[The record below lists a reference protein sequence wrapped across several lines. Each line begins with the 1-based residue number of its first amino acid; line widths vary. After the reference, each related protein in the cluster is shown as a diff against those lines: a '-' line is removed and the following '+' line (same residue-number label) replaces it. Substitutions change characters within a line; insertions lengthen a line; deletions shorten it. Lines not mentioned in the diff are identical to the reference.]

1 MSRIKVVIVDQDINY
16 IIPIQKKFIK
26 ELFGQID
33 LVIIDDVSYFNTY
46 FSNPQKID
54 ILIIQEELYHS
65 KICMHNI
72 HHIFLLTEREE
83 EIAKVSGNIY
93 KLYKYSDISEL
104 FNKILKIN
112 SEELLIQYN
121 SNKTQVIVVTSAC
134 GGVGKTTLSLA
145 IAKALSDQYKRTLYI
160 DAEYLQSFQI
170 LLKNVNPI
178 ENAEFYASIK
188 MKNVDVYKLLKEK
201 IGDNNFNY
209 IPPFKSS
216 LMSLGIDFSI
226 YKEIISLIKESKDY
240 DYIIVDTD
248 SIMNE
253 NKVDLLD
260 IADRVLIIC
269 KQNDYEMKATGHLM
283 GNINRSNF
291 DKYIFICN
299 DIDEIKTND
308 FDLEKNIRVQEYIK
322 HYLFNGEINIEDIA
336 KDTGIQNIAM
346 LLM

>member
-1 MSRIKVVIVDQDINY
+1 MSKIKVVIVDQDINY

-33 LVIIDDVSYFNTY
+33 LEIIDDLSYFNTY

-72 HHIFLLTEREE
+72 QHIFLLTENEE
-83 EIAKVSGNIY
+83 EISKVSGNIY
-93 KLYKYSDISEL
+93 KLYKYSNVTEL
-104 FNKILKIN
+104 FNKIVKIN
-112 SEELLIQYN
+112 SEELLLQYN

-145 IAKALSDQYKRTLYI
+145 ISRALSNQYKRTLYI
-160 DAEYLQSFQI
+160 DAEYLQSFQM
-170 LLKNVNPI
+170 LLKNVKPI
-178 ENAEFYASIK
+178 VNDEFYASIK
-188 MKNVDVYKLLKEK
+188 MKNVDIYKLLKEK
-201 IGDNNFNY
+201 IEDNNFNY
-209 IPPFKSS
+209 VPPFKSS

-226 YKEIISLIKESKDY
+226 YKEVISLIKESKDY

-248 SIMNE
+248 SVMNE

-260 IADRVLIIC
+260 IADRVLVIC
-269 KQNDYEMKATGHLM
+269 KQNDYTMKSTEHLM
-283 GNINRSNF
+283 ENINKNNF

-299 DIDEIKTND
+299 DINEIKTNNL
-308 FDLEKNIRVQEYIK
+308 DLEKNIRIQEYIK
-322 HYLFNGEINIEDIA
+322 HYLFSEEINLEDIA
-336 KDTGIQNIAM
+336 KDTSVQNIVM

>member
-1 MSRIKVVIVDQDINY
+1 MSKIKVVIVDQDINY

-33 LVIIDDVSYFNTY
+33 LEIIDDLSYFNTY

-83 EIAKVSGNIY
+83 EISKVSGNIY
-93 KLYKYSDISEL
+93 KLYKYSNVTEL
-104 FNKILKIN
+104 FNKIVKIN

-121 SNKTQVIVVTSAC
+121 SNKTQIIVVTSAC

-145 IAKALSDQYKRTLYI
+145 ISRALSDQYKRVLYI
-160 DAEYLQSFQI
+160 DAEYLQSFQM
-170 LLKNVNPI
+170 LLKNVKPI
-178 ENAEFYASIK
+178 VNAEFYASIK
-188 MKNVDVYKLLKEK
+188 MKNVDIYKLIKEK
-201 IGDNNFNY
+201 IEDNNFNY

-216 LMSLGIDFSI
+216 LMSLGINFSI
-226 YKEIISLIKESKDY
+226 YKEVISLIKKSKDY

-248 SIMNE
+248 SVMNE

-260 IADRVLIIC
+260 IADRVLVIC
-269 KQNDYEMKATGHLM
+269 KQNNYEMKATEYLM
-283 GNINRSNF
+283 ENINRNNF
-291 DKYIFICN
+291 DKYIFVCN
-299 DIDEIKTND
+299 DIDEVKTNNL
-308 FDLEKNIRVQEYIK
+308 DLEKNIRIQEYIK
-322 HYLFNGEINIEDIA
+322 HYLFSEETNLEDIA
-336 KDTGIQNIAM
+336 KDTSIQNIVM